1 VLIQAVA
8 AIVAF
13 ASGMAGGDPSWLR
26 QAAEGLAAQ
35 AAVPATGVKSENP
48 TGESANKTKKKSA

>member
-13 ASGMAGGDPSWLR
+13 TSGVAGGAPVWRS
-26 QAAEGLAAQ
+26 QAAEGVAAQ
-35 AAVPATGVKSENP
+35 AAEPPTGVKSENP
-48 TGESANKTKKKSA
+48 TPEPANKTKKKSA